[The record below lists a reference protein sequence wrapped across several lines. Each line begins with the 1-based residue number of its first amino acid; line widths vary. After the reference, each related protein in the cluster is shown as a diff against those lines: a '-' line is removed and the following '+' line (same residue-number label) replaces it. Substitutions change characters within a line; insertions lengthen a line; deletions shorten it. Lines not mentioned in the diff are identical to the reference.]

1 MAAIT
6 VTPACPDATIAAL
19 GARDWPIWTCGVSR
33 FPWTYDEQETCL
45 LLEIWWCLPRVSPVS
60 GR

>member
-1 MAAIT
+1 MAAI
-6 VTPACPDATIAAL
+6 

-33 FPWTYDEQETCL
+33 FPWTYEEQETCL